1 MLMERILCCIFEQ
14 NGLRFG
20 NVKFENCVFICHSAH
35 LAVSLNKMGCGSGM
49 SNLKTAFS
57 FAIPLT
63 LQYLCK
69 KLAGM

>member
-1 MLMERILCCIFEQ
+1 MLM
-14 NGLRFG
+14 
-20 NVKFENCVFICHSAH
+20 
-35 LAVSLNKMGCGSGM
+35 NKMGCGSEM
-49 SNLKTAFS
+49 PNLKTAFS

>member
-20 NVKFENCVFICHSAH
+20 NAKFENYVFICHSAH
-35 LAVSLNKMGCGSGM
+35 LAESLNKMGCGSGM
-49 SNLKTAFS
+49 ANENAVFKFD
-57 FAIPLT
+57 IPLT